1 MAASLSR
8 QDRDMASFEP
18 QNPDYVAEV
27 HRRFAQQPYN
37 LSIGAAVTDVQPGR
51 VEVVVPAR
59 DDLVQHN
66 GYFHG
71 GLIAGLADIAGGFAG
86 WSLVA
91 ADQGMLTIEYKLN
104 IVAPGMGDQLRAVG
118 EVVSR
123 GRSII
128 VTRIDVFGMRN
139 TETVL
144 CATSLQTLKVMKL
157 PPELF
162 SDAA

>member
-1 MAASLSR
+1 MA
-8 QDRDMASFEP
+8 QFEP
-18 QNPDYVAEV
+18 QNPNYNAEV
-27 HRRFAQQPYN
+27 RHRFSQQPYN
-37 LSIGAAVTDVQPGR
+37 LSIGAEVVDVKPGR
-51 VEVVVPAR
+51 AEIVVPSRA
-59 DDLVQHN
+59 DLIQHN

-91 ADQGMLTIEYKLN
+91 EDQGMLTIEYKLN

-139 TETVL
+139 SEPVL

-157 PPELF
+157 PPELL
-162 SDAA
+162 SNAA

>member
-1 MAASLSR
+1 
-8 QDRDMASFEP
+8 MASFEP
-18 QNPDYVAEV
+18 QNPDYAAEV
-27 HRRFAQQPYN
+27 RRRFAQQPYN
-37 LSIGAAVTDVQPGR
+37 LSIGAQVDDVQPGR
-51 VEVVVPAR
+51 VAVIVPAR
-59 DDLVQHN
+59 PDLLQHN

-86 WSLVA
+86 WSLVEP
-91 ADQGMLTIEYKLN
+91 DQGMLTIEYKLN

-128 VTRIDVFGMRN
+128 VTRIDVFGMRD

-157 PPELF
+157 PPELLN
-162 SDAA
+162 SAA

>member
-1 MAASLSR
+1 
-8 QDRDMASFEP
+8 MASFEP
-18 QNPDYVAEV
+18 QNPDYADEV
-27 HRRFAQQPYN
+27 RRRFAQQPYN
-37 LSIGAAVTDVQPGR
+37 LSIGADIVDVQPGR
-51 VEVVVPAR
+51 VEVILPSR
-59 DDLVQHN
+59 PDLLQHN

-71 GLIAGLADIAGGFAG
+71 GVIAGLADIAGGFAG

-128 VTRIDVFGMRN
+128 VTRIDVFGSRQA
-139 TETVL
+139 EPVL

-157 PPELF
+157 PPELL
-162 SDAA
+162 SEAA

>member
-1 MAASLSR
+1 MA
-8 QDRDMASFEP
+8 QFEP
-18 QNPDYVAEV
+18 QNPNYDAEV
-27 HRRFAQQPYN
+27 RHRFSQQPYN
-37 LSIGAAVTDVQPGR
+37 LSIGAEVVDVKPGR
-51 VEVVVPAR
+51 VEIVVPSRA
-59 DDLVQHN
+59 DLIQHN

-91 ADQGMLTIEYKLN
+91 EDQGMLTIEYKLN

-118 EVVSR
+118 EVVSP

-128 VTRIDVFGMRN
+128 VTRIDVFGVRN
-139 TETVL
+139 SEPVL

-157 PPELF
+157 PP
-162 SDAA
+162 

>member
-1 MAASLSR
+1 MA
-8 QDRDMASFEP
+8 QFEP
-18 QNPDYVAEV
+18 QNPNYNAEV
-27 HRRFAQQPYN
+27 RHRFSQQPYN
-37 LSIGAAVTDVQPGR
+37 LSIGAEVVDVKPGR
-51 VEVVVPAR
+51 LEIVVPSRA
-59 DDLVQHN
+59 DLIQHN

-91 ADQGMLTIEYKLN
+91 EDQGMLTIEYKLN

-139 TETVL
+139 SEPVL

-157 PPELF
+157 PPELL
-162 SDAA
+162 SNAA

>member
-1 MAASLSR
+1 MA
-8 QDRDMASFEP
+8 QFEP
-18 QNPDYVAEV
+18 QNPNFDAEV
-27 HRRFAQQPYN
+27 RHRFSQQPYN
-37 LSIGAAVTDVQPGR
+37 LSIGAKVTDVQPGR
-51 VEVVVPAR
+51 VEVIVPTRA
-59 DDLVQHN
+59 DLIQHN

-91 ADQGMLTIEYKLN
+91 SDQGMLTIEYKLN
-104 IVAPGMGDQLRAVG
+104 IVAPGLGDELRAVG
-118 EVVSR
+118 EVISR

-139 TETVL
+139 EKPVL

-157 PPELF
+157 PPELL
-162 SDAA
+162 SDVA

>member
-1 MAASLSR
+1 MA
-8 QDRDMASFEP
+8 QFEP
-18 QNPDYVAEV
+18 QNPDFDAEV
-27 HRRFAQQPYN
+27 RHRFTQQPYN
-37 LSIGAAVTDVQPGR
+37 LSIGAKVTDVQPGR
-51 VEVVVPAR
+51 VEVVVPTRA
-59 DDLVQHN
+59 DLIQHN

-91 ADQGMLTIEYKLN
+91 SDQGMLTIEYKLN
-104 IVAPGMGDQLRAVG
+104 IVAPGLGDELRAVG
-118 EVVSR
+118 EVISR

-139 TETVL
+139 EKPVL

-157 PPELF
+157 PPELLN
-162 SDAA
+162 DVA

>member
-1 MAASLSR
+1 MA
-8 QDRDMASFEP
+8 QFEP
-18 QNPDYVAEV
+18 QNPDFDAEV
-27 HRRFAQQPYN
+27 RKRFAQQPYN
-37 LSIGAAVTDVQPGR
+37 LSIGAEVGDVAPGR
-51 VEVVVPAR
+51 VEVIVPSRA
-59 DDLVQHN
+59 DLIQHN

-86 WSLVA
+86 WSLIE

-104 IVAPGMGDQLRAVG
+104 IVAPGQGDHLRAVG

-128 VTRIDVFGMRN
+128 VTRIDIFGVRN
-139 TETVL
+139 SEPVL

-157 PPELF
+157 PPELLD
-162 SDAA
+162 SAA

>member
-1 MAASLSR
+1 MA
-8 QDRDMASFEP
+8 QFEP
-18 QNPDYVAEV
+18 QNPDYAAEV
-27 HRRFAQQPYN
+27 RRRFRQQPYN
-37 LSIGAAVTDVQPGR
+37 LSIGAEVADVQPGR
-51 VEVVVPAR
+51 VEIVVPSR
-59 DDLVQHN
+59 PDLVQHN
-66 GYFHG
+66 GFFHG

-104 IVAPGMGDQLRAVG
+104 IVAPGLGNALRAVG

-139 TETVL
+139 DEPVL

-157 PPELF
+157 PPELL

>member
-1 MAASLSR
+1 MAA
-8 QDRDMASFEP
+8 FEP
-18 QNPDYVAEV
+18 QNPDYNAEV
-27 HRRFAQQPYN
+27 RKRFAQQPYN
-37 LSIGAAVTDVQPGR
+37 MSIGAEVSDVQPGR
-51 VEVVVPAR
+51 VEVILPAR
-59 DDLVQHN
+59 DDLLQHN

-86 WSLVA
+86 WSLVE

-104 IVAPGMGDQLRAVG
+104 IVAPGLGDHLRAVG

-139 TETVL
+139 ENSVL

-157 PPELF
+157 PSELL

>member
-1 MAASLSR
+1 MA
-8 QDRDMASFEP
+8 QFEP
-18 QNPDYVAEV
+18 QNADFDAEV
-27 HRRFAQQPYN
+27 RKRFAQQPYN
-37 LSIGAAVTDVQPGR
+37 LSIGAEVADVKPGR
-51 VEVVVPAR
+51 VEIIVPSRA
-59 DDLVQHN
+59 DLIQHN

-91 ADQGMLTIEYKLN
+91 ADQGMLTVEYKLN

-128 VTRIDVFGMRN
+128 VTRIDVFGTSN
-139 TETVL
+139 EKPVL

-157 PPELF
+157 PPELL

>member
-1 MAASLSR
+1 MA
-8 QDRDMASFEP
+8 QFEP
-18 QNPDYVAEV
+18 QNPNYNAEV
-27 HRRFAQQPYN
+27 RHRFSQQPYN
-37 LSIGAAVTDVQPGR
+37 LSIGAEVVDVKPGR
-51 VEVVVPAR
+51 VEIVVPSRA
-59 DDLVQHN
+59 DLIQHN

-91 ADQGMLTIEYKLN
+91 EDQGMLTIEYKLN

-123 GRSII
+123 CRSII
-128 VTRIDVFGMRN
+128 VTRIYVFGMRN
-139 TETVL
+139 SEPVL

-157 PPELF
+157 PPELL
-162 SDAA
+162 SNAA

>member
-1 MAASLSR
+1 MA
-8 QDRDMASFEP
+8 QFEP
-18 QNPDYVAEV
+18 QNPDFDAEV
-27 HRRFAQQPYN
+27 RHRFTQQPYN
-37 LSIGAAVTDVQPGR
+37 LSIGAKVTDVQPGR
-51 VEVVVPAR
+51 VEVIVPTR
-59 DDLVQHN
+59 DDLIQHN

-91 ADQGMLTIEYKLN
+91 SDQGMLTIEYKLN
-104 IVAPGMGDQLRAVG
+104 IVAPGLGDELRAVG
-118 EVVSR
+118 EVISR

-139 TETVL
+139 EKPVL

-157 PPELF
+157 PPELLN
-162 SDAA
+162 DVA

>member
-1 MAASLSR
+1 MA
-8 QDRDMASFEP
+8 QFEP
-18 QNPDYVAEV
+18 QNPNYNAEV
-27 HRRFAQQPYN
+27 RHRFSQQPYN
-37 LSIGAAVTDVQPGR
+37 LLIGA
-51 VEVVVPAR
+51 EVVDVKPVRVDIVVPSRA
-59 DDLVQHN
+59 DLIQHN

-91 ADQGMLTIEYKLN
+91 EDQGMLTIEYKLN

-139 TETVL
+139 SEPVL

-157 PPELF
+157 PPELL
-162 SDAA
+162 SNAA

>member
-1 MAASLSR
+1 MAP
-8 QDRDMASFEP
+8 FEP
-18 QNPDYVAEV
+18 QNPNYVAEV
-27 HRRFAQQPYN
+27 RYRFAQQPYN
-37 LSIGAAVTDVQPGR
+37 LSIGAEVTDVMPGR
-51 VEVVVPAR
+51 VEIVVPSRA
-59 DDLVQHN
+59 DLVQHN

-91 ADQGMLTIEYKLN
+91 EDQGMLTIEYKLN
-104 IVAPGMGDQLRAVG
+104 IVAPGLGDALRAVG

-128 VTRIDVFGMRN
+128 VTRIDVFGSRDG
-139 TETVL
+139 EPVL

-157 PPELF
+157 PPELLTN
-162 SDAA
+162 AA

>member
-1 MAASLSR
+1 MT
-8 QDRDMASFEP
+8 SFEP
-18 QNPDYVAEV
+18 QNPNYAAEV
-27 HRRFAQQPYN
+27 RKRFAQQPYN
-37 LSIGAAVTDVQPGR
+37 LSIGAEVTDVQPGR
-51 VEVVVPAR
+51 VEVIVPAR
-59 DDLVQHN
+59 DDLIQHN

-91 ADQGMLTIEYKLN
+91 PDQGMLTVEYKLN
-104 IVAPGMGDQLRAVG
+104 IVAPGLGHQLRAVG

-139 TETVL
+139 DEPVL
-144 CATSLQTLKVMKL
+144 CTTALQTLKVMKL
-157 PPELF
+157 PPELL

>member
-37 LSIGAAVTDVQPGR
+37 LSIGAAITD
-51 VEVVVPAR
+51 VPAR

-157 PPELF
+157 PPELL

>member
-1 MAASLSR
+1 MA
-8 QDRDMASFEP
+8 QFEP
-18 QNPDYVAEV
+18 QNPNYNAEV
-27 HRRFAQQPYN
+27 RHRFSQQPYN
-37 LSIGAAVTDVQPGR
+37 LSIGAEVVDVKPGR
-51 VEVVVPAR
+51 VEIVVPSRA
-59 DDLVQHN
+59 DLIQHN

-91 ADQGMLTIEYKLN
+91 EDQGMLTIEYKLN

-157 PPELF
+157 PPELL
-162 SDAA
+162 SNAA

>member
-1 MAASLSR
+1 MA
-8 QDRDMASFEP
+8 QFEP
-18 QNPDYVAEV
+18 QNPNYDAEV
-27 HRRFAQQPYN
+27 RHRFSQQPYN
-37 LSIGAAVTDVQPGR
+37 LSIGAEVVDVKPGR
-51 VEVVVPAR
+51 VEIVVPSRA
-59 DDLVQHN
+59 DLIQHN

-91 ADQGMLTIEYKLN
+91 EDQGMLTIEYKLN

-139 TETVL
+139 SESVL

-157 PPELF
+157 PPELL
-162 SDAA
+162 SNAA

>member
-1 MAASLSR
+1 MA
-8 QDRDMASFEP
+8 QFEP
-18 QNPDYVAEV
+18 QNPNYDAEV
-27 HRRFAQQPYN
+27 RHRFSQQPYN
-37 LSIGAAVTDVQPGR
+37 LSIGAEVVDVKPGR
-51 VEVVVPAR
+51 VEIVVPSRA
-59 DDLVQHN
+59 DLIQHN

-91 ADQGMLTIEYKLN
+91 EDQGMLTIEYKLN

-128 VTRIDVFGMRN
+128 VTRIDVFGVRN
-139 TETVL
+139 SEPVL

-157 PPELF
+157 PPELL
-162 SDAA
+162 SNAA

>member
-1 MAASLSR
+1 MA
-8 QDRDMASFEP
+8 QFVP
-18 QNPDYVAEV
+18 QNPNYNAEV
-27 HRRFAQQPYN
+27 RHRFSQQPYN
-37 LSIGAAVTDVQPGR
+37 LSIGAEVVDVKPGR
-51 VEVVVPAR
+51 VEIVVPSRA
-59 DDLVQHN
+59 DLIQHN

-91 ADQGMLTIEYKLN
+91 EDQGMLTIEYKLN

-139 TETVL
+139 SEPVL

-157 PPELF
+157 PPELL
-162 SDAA
+162 SNAA